1 MTILHFHGVH
11 NLGDIMFNFI
21 VFYNIRNYL
30 KSIDATIYFYMRS
43 EHINQMKDFKP
54 IDNMILLDISQK
66 PKESIE
72 LWDCNDYILE
82 PNGRKNK
89 KSVRFSRL
97 PQNVYYIK
105 YFNIRLKQ
113 LSIPGFLSSFCYED
127 EDILTRYDVL
137 NDKYKNIDIL
147 FINSDAMSGQYS
159 YNKQNWT
166 HAINILNKKFKIITT
181 KKIDDHILCTRDDN
195 LFIKDIAAISTHV
208 KVVIAINTG
217 VFTPLL
223 NIYTLT
229 NVKKFYIFDNRTYY
243 NYPKFENKKNLRDID
258 WDELNKLINIDI
270 PVIP

>member
-54 IDNMILLDISQK
+54 IDNMVLLDISQK

-72 LWDCNDYILE
+72 LWDCNDYIFE
-82 PNGRKNK
+82 PNGRKTN
-89 KSVRFSRL
+89 KSVIFSGL
-97 PQNVYYIK
+97 PQNVYYVK
-105 YFNIRLKQ
+105 YFNIRLKH
-113 LSIPGFLSSFCYED
+113 LSIPGSLSRFCYED
-127 EDILTRYDVL
+127 KDLLTRYDAL

-159 YNKQNWT
+159 YN
-166 HAINILNKKFKIITT
+166 ILNQKFKIITT
-181 KKIDDHILCTRDDN
+181 KKVDDHILCTRDDN
-195 LFIKDIAAISTHV
+195 LLIKDIAAISTHV

-243 NYPKFENKKNLRDID
+243 NYPKFENKTNLRDIEL
-258 WDELNKLINIDI
+258 DELNKLININI